1 MPRRARMAF
10 AGAAGGVLLMVITW
24 FAVHD
29 VAVLRRADA
38 NILAGFLG
46 LNRPKLNHWTFAV
59 ASLCDPIPYVI
70 LAAVP
75 VLIALLR
82 GRNRVAVA
90 LVVLLVG
97 ANESTEFLKPLL
109 GGDRDPVPY
118 VYLGHA
124 TWPSG
129 HATAAM
135 SLALAMVICVPA
147 RMRPRV
153 GALMAAFAVA
163 VVYSFLELGWH
174 YPSDVLGGFEV
185 ASIWTLVCVGG
196 LWTYEA
202 HRPVV
207 RSASAP
213 GPRFSLGEALG
224 PPMLLLVAGV
234 ALAAALTIARPHAV
248 LGYARAHEAFV
259 LGAAAIAALSF
270 VCASGLNL
278 LLRRPPEAG
287 QAQDPAA

>member
-1 MPRRARMAF
+1 MAF

-29 VAVLRRADA
+29 LAVLRRADA
-38 NILAGFLG
+38 NILSGFLDLHRPG
-46 LNRPKLNHWTFAV
+46 LNHVTFAV
-59 ASLCDPIPYVI
+59 ASLCDPVPYVI

-82 GRNRVAVA
+82 GRTRIAVM

-97 ANESTEFLKPLL
+97 ANETTEFLKPLL
-109 GGDRDPVPY
+109 AGDRDPVPG
-118 VYLGHA
+118 VYLSHA

-129 HATAAM
+129 HATAVM
-135 SLALAMVICVPA
+135 SLALAMIVAVPT
-147 RMRPRV
+147 RLRPRV
-153 GALMAAFAVA
+153 AALMAAFAIA

-185 ASIWTLVCVGG
+185 ASTWALVCVGG
-196 LWTYEA
+196 LWAYEA
-202 HRPVV
+202 RHP
-207 RSASAP
+207 SPLPAAP

-224 PPMLLLVAGV
+224 PPMLLLVSGV
-234 ALAAALTIARPHAV
+234 ALAAALTLARPHAV
-248 LGYARAHEAFV
+248 LGYARGHEALV

-270 VCASGLNL
+270 ICASGLNL
-278 LLRRPPEAG
+278 VLRRPPESG
-287 QAQDPAA
+287 GRGPGPAAQR